1 MNSNNYSPKP
11 AAASAPL
18 PMYYCS
24 RAACR
29 EIVYKV
35 DPLSNEFCPA
45 HQQTPDNL
53 IKKGRGG
60 RVNRSVI
67 AAANRRR
74 GGGNNGNQ
82 DVDDTTTRSRT
93 RKVMAESTKEHR
105 HIQRLVN
112 TNTNTQEEF
121 DEFGNI
127 RRRETQQTQQTHE
140 AEDLRTVSER
150 LVAEEKQEIAQSL
163 KQFYQARHANAQQYP
178 LLVTQEFHRLF
189 EHCRRVTGESN
200 NSGTTPTT
208 PWEQFLAGSYPAIM
222 EAQQIQ
228 EVLAR
233 PSLSYME
240 EHDTDGVL
248 HCTILYLLFTATPQ
262 NRAMYEKLPLLFNV
276 FHLNDDKVVLAQ
288 WHVPVGGGTSGSFS
302 ATAPTASTPT
312 QYVAFSNKV
321 PLVLLERYVSVRAD
335 FKAAVADYVAVH
347 VADQQRQIDISEERA
362 KGFAMQVTGSVSG
375 GLDDEDHY
383 DQHAMFM

>member
-1 MNSNNYSPKP
+1 MNSNTFASPKP
-11 AAASAPL
+11 AASL

-24 RAACR
+24 RARCN

-45 HQQTPDNL
+45 HQQTPDSL

-60 RVNRSVI
+60 RVNRSVM

-74 GGGNNGNQ
+74 GGNQ
-82 DVDDTTTRSRT
+82 DADADGNTANTTTRSRT

-150 LVAEEKQEIAQSL
+150 LVAEEKQEVAQSL
-163 KQFYQARHANAQQYP
+163 KQFYQARHATAQQYP
-178 LLVTQEFHRLF
+178 LLVSQEFHRLF
-189 EHCRRVTGESN
+189 EHCRKVVGVSN
-200 NSGTTPTT
+200 NTDGTTTPTT
-208 PWEQFLAGSYPAIM
+208 PWEQFLAGGYPAIM

-248 HCTILYLLFTATPQ
+248 HCIILYLLFTATPQ

-276 FHLNDDKVVLAQ
+276 FHLNDDKVVLAG
-288 WHVPVGGGTSGSFS
+288 WHVPVGG
-302 ATAPTASTPT
+302 AAPTASATA
-312 QYVAFSNKV
+312 YVAFSNKV

-375 GLDDEDHY
+375 GLDGSGGYDEDHY